1 MYVVLFM
8 ENLTIRYDEVRELLK
23 TTRGCLREKFASI
36 PNTKLVISSS
46 TWSSRGDENIP
57 QETLEVRFG
66 ESERNLILG
75 LIVELLDNRW
85 QTLDLISVF
94 REVQRTVSIKTTSQH
109 QHFNGRFLWSDS
121 RTYFDIFENLSCLPK
136 LQKTGQ
142 VSKN

>member
-46 TWSSRGDENIP
+46 TWSSWGDENIP

-85 QTLDLISVF
+85 QTLDLILVF
-94 REVQRTVSIKTTSQH
+94 REVQRTVSIKKTSQH

>member
-1 MYVVLFM
+1 M

>member
-8 ENLTIRYDEVRELLK
+8 EKLTIRYDEVRELLK

-46 TWSSRGDENIP
+46 TWSSWGDGNIP
-57 QETLEVRFG
+57 QETLEVRLD

-94 REVQRTVSIKTTSQH
+94 REVQRTVSIKKTPQH
-109 QHFNGRFLWSDS
+109 QHFNGRFFWSDS
-121 RTYFDIFENLSCLPK
+121 RTYFDIFENLSCIPK
-136 LQKTGQ
+136 LQKTEQ

>member
-23 TTRGCLREKFASI
+23 RTRGCLREKFASI
-36 PNTKLVISSS
+36 PNTKLIISSN
-46 TWSSRGDENIP
+46 TWSSWGDGNIP
-57 QETLEVRFG
+57 QETLEVRLG
-66 ESERNLILG
+66 ESERDLILG

-94 REVQRTVSIKTTSQH
+94 REVQRTVSIKKTSQH
-109 QHFNGRFLWSDS
+109 QHFNGRFFWSDS
-121 RTYFDIFENLSCLPK
+121 RTYFDIFENLSRIPK
-136 LQKTGQ
+136 LQKTEQ

>member
-23 TTRGCLREKFASI
+23 TTRECLREKFASI
-36 PNTKLVISSS
+36 TNTKLVISSN
-46 TWSSRGDENIP
+46 TWSSWGDGNIP
-57 QETLEVRFG
+57 QATLEVRFG

-94 REVQRTVSIKTTSQH
+94 REVQRTVSIKNPQH
-109 QHFNGRFLWSDS
+109 QHFNGRFFWSDS
-121 RTYFDIFENLSCLPK
+121 CTYFDIFENLSRLPK
-136 LQKTGQ
+136 PQKTEQ

>member
-94 REVQRTVSIKTTSQH
+94 REVQRTVSVKKTPQH
-109 QHFNGRFLWSDS
+109 QHFNGRVFWSDS
-121 RTYFDIFENLSCLPK
+121 RTYFDIFDNLSSLPQ
-136 LQKTGQ
+136 LQKTEQ
-142 VSKN
+142 DSKN

>member
-109 QHFNGRFLWSDS
+109 QHFNGRFLWSNS